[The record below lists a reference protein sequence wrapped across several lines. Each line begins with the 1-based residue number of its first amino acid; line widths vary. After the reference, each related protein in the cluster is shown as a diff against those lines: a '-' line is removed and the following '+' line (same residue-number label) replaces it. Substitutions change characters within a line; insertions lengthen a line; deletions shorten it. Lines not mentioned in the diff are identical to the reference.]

1 MKTKRIDFDDDY
13 IGGQESLTIDEE
25 LALSK
30 YFAQKKIE
38 SKKRTGFIHRKA
50 VNHQKITV

>member
-1 MKTKRIDFDDDY
+1 MKTKQKDFDDDF
-13 IGGQESLTIDEE
+13 IGGQESLTIEEE

-38 SKKRTGFIHRKA
+38 SKRSTGIIHRRTVK
-50 VNHQKITV
+50 HERITV